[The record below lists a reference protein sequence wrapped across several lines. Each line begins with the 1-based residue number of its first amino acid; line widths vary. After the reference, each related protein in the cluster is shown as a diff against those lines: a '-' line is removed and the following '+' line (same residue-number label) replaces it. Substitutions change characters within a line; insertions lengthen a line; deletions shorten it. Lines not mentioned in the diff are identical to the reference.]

1 MSKSFILDSKNRKWI
16 VLIDS
21 ITELDED
28 DKGRIVI
35 SGSHG
40 GLSVVEYTL
49 RYPPGLVL
57 FNDAGIGK
65 EDAGIQALSVLDTHD
80 IAAAS
85 YSHMSARIGD
95 ANDALQHGII
105 SSTNS
110 KAKGK
115 GVLVSQKIYNTLL
128 GKMRFKL

>member
-21 ITELDED
+21 ITELDEN
-28 DKGRIVI
+28 DKGLIVI

-49 RYPPGLVL
+49 LYPPGLVL

-65 EDAGIQALSVLDTHD
+65 EDAGI
-80 IAAAS
+80 
-85 YSHMSARIGD
+85 
-95 ANDALQHGII
+95 
-105 SSTNS
+105 
-110 KAKGK
+110 
-115 GVLVSQKIYNTLL
+115 
-128 GKMRFKL
+128 